1 MHIIYLH
8 GLDSNP
14 DATKAVI
21 TSDAA
26 KIHNIQTHRPNLTCA
41 PEQALAKILQLIQNY
56 PNSVLIGSSLGGYFA
71 SLVSDITG
79 RPAILLNPSIRPDLS
94 FQRFLADNFHLKT
107 LNPDSV
113 IYTTVYGWQIL
124 YQDLSWFKKH
134 PIQVNYPNKIK
145 VLLKMAD
152 ELLPS
157 EKTAQFFLAKGAEVF
172 CQEGGDHRFSD
183 YDVQVD
189 TVVNLVKQLLS

>member
-26 KIHNIQTHRPNLTCA
+26 KIHNIQTHRPNLNCA

-94 FQRFLADNFHLKT
+94 FQRFLADNFHSKT

-157 EKTAQFFLAKGAEVF
+157 KKTAQFFLAKGAEVF

>member
-26 KIHNIQTHRPNLTCA
+26 KIHNIQTHRPNLNCP

-152 ELLPS
+152 ELLPN